1 MTGRARA
8 EAERLKYFELATQ
21 SVENSE
27 SAGIPL
33 PLLQLEY
40 FRRYQ
45 LDVQR
50 AYYRKR
56 RQNHKQATDKFLT
69 LGAYAVGLG
78 LILASD
84 NHGEPSPAKTKRLEA
99 VPETAATIAKI
110 DRKERKE
117 LFRIIFSQFVEAYNL
132 LQDKELAGLF
142 DKKSA
147 AMLQNPPN
155 LPTELAGLLDDAQRA
170 VAADVFL
177 AHRLSVLMGEHW
189 KRRSDFFQDKREF
202 FVRFVMDLAGSTND
216 KLQGIGAQFA
226 VAGSY
231 AARLHADHLRVRP
244 DGLEPIRRIL
254 VKLQCPQGRNEVEVL
269 DAVRDVITKAATA
282 TGKLTVDGADV
293 PWAKRKSLRLFWSEP
308 VPIGDFTYKPLVMKI
323 RGAAQTGNQLP
334 VLASIDGIPVL
345 DLRYVVADY
354 LRKTSKIDESG
365 SRQILASATAA
376 TSEMLSQFDFESDD
390 NE

>member
-1 MTGRARA
+1 MMIRQAFVPNADFTKA
-8 EAERLKYFELATQ
+8 
-21 SVENSE
+21 
-27 SAGIPL
+27 P
-33 PLLQLEY
+33 
-40 FRRYQ
+40 
-45 LDVQR
+45 
-50 AYYRKR
+50 KR
-56 RQNHKQATDKFLT
+56 ITRF
-69 LGAYAVGLG
+69 G

-84 NHGEPSPAKTKRLEA
+84 NHGEPSPAETKRLQA

-132 LQDKELAGLF
+132 LQDKELAGLL

-177 AHRLSVLMGEHW
+177 AHTLSVLMGEHW

-254 VKLQCPQGRNEVEVL
+254 VPPRPQ
-269 DAVRDVITKAATA
+269 
-282 TGKLTVDGADV
+282 
-293 PWAKRKSLRLFWSEP
+293 
-308 VPIGDFTYKPLVMKI
+308 
-323 RGAAQTGNQLP
+323 
-334 VLASIDGIPVL
+334 
-345 DLRYVVADY
+345 
-354 LRKTSKIDESG
+354 
-365 SRQILASATAA
+365 
-376 TSEMLSQFDFESDD
+376 
-390 NE
+390 